1 MRGNR
6 NREGTAAAAVTLLA
20 LALCSPARADE
31 DAASSSTETVSLR
44 RELAGH
50 LFMPSRYSLDPF
62 VSTYVASE
70 TGVGTGTAKGHT
82 YDINGNPVSVSDYS
96 AAAFAQYLDY
106 QYGFLDWWAVRA
118 SVRVLVYTGTNTSG
132 IVGIGTS
139 IQANPTLA
147 TTVSFKIGDRLRL
160 GGTVELSFGPAVFF
174 NIVEAVK
181 NSISSGEIT
190 TPVNSFSQLTLKPAV
205 VGAWAISEA
214 FGLTYSFAYQYT
226 NSSASYAAVH
236 NNLLALN
243 VLVDFDMYS
252 LKWVPIGLFAGFNTA
267 FSVGDTKFL
276 QYQYQFGIFYT
287 GVRPLDVGLEILYL
301 RSPIVG
307 NTEIFLSSLSALITI
322 QYNFN

>member
-1 MRGNR
+1 MRGNLVPTVR
-6 NREGTAAAAVTLLA
+6 AVVAFLA
-20 LALCSPARADE
+20 LALSSAARADG
-31 DAASSSTETVSLR
+31 DAAPSSAEAVPLR

-82 YDINGNPVSVSDYS
+82 FDNNGNPVSLSDYS
-96 AAAFAQYLDY
+96 AGAFAQYLDF

-118 SVRVLVYTGTNTSG
+118 SVRVLVYTGTNTGG

-174 NIVEAVK
+174 NIVDAVK
-181 NSISSGEIT
+181 NSIASGEIT
-190 TPVNSFSQLTLKPAV
+190 APVNSFSQLTFKPAV

-214 FGLTYSFAYQYT
+214 FGLTYSLGYQYT
-226 NSSASYAAVH
+226 NASASYAAIH
-236 NNLLALN
+236 ANLFALN

-252 LKWVPIGLFAGFNTA
+252 LKWVPIGLFAGFTSS
-267 FSVGDTKFL
+267 FSVTDTKFL

-307 NTEIFLSSLSALITI
+307 NTEIFLSSVSGLITI